1 MAYADAKGGGTM
13 KVIAT
18 LEKRL
23 DVLEV
28 ELETMLIRLS
38 PNRIVRVRPLAGV
51 KLVIGGR
58 LHTRPDT

>member
-1 MAYADAKGGGTM
+1 M